1 MCIRTILY
9 FRLDSRPMPRGFDL
23 DAEIAYGS
31 SVESFHAVTHVI
43 KQYGIKLN
51 EGGLFIVHL

>member
-1 MCIRTILY
+1 MCIRTIKY

-23 DAEIAYGS
+23 DAQIAYNS

-51 EGGLFIVHL
+51 GVGFFIVHL